1 MGIDSKVFDII
12 VIGGGP
18 AGYSAAVRAGRLG
31 GSVALVERRA
41 LGGVCLNEGCIPTKF
56 LLNVVDILSLKQR
69 AARMGIEIS
78 GVKLDLQEVMK
89 SKELIIKRLRR
100 GIELMM
106 EANRVRV
113 FKGTGTLI
121 DREEVMV
128 SQDNGERCVL
138 KAKNV
143 IVATGSRPFKPPI
156 PGIDGK
162 NVITNEEALALQRV
176 PSKVVIIGGGSMGVE
191 FATILRS
198 FGAQVSIV
206 EMLPRIL
213 PLEDSE
219 ISMELHRNLTR
230 LGVSIYTNAKV
241 VEIKD
246 EGEEKVVRY
255 TSNNTVGEVK
265 GDLVLL
271 ASGRRP
277 NVEGLGLEKLGVIFS
292 KDGIVVNE
300 HMETNVRGIYAAG
313 DVVGKYL
320 LAYTAFEEGI
330 VAAENAMGNDVSIDY
345 TAIPRC
351 TFSRPEVG
359 AVGLTEDEARRKGY
373 DIAIGKFP
381 FRACGRAVVEGEME
395 GFVKIITDRKDGRI
409 LGVHIIGHGATE
421 LIHEAVL
428 ALKMNATVAQL
439 SSTYHAHPTFSEA
452 IKEAA
457 LDTYGR
463 AIHKV

>member
-198 FGAQVSIV
+198 FGAQV
-206 EMLPRIL
+206 
-213 PLEDSE
+213 
-219 ISMELHRNLTR
+219 
-230 LGVSIYTNAKV
+230 
-241 VEIKD
+241 
-246 EGEEKVVRY
+246 
-255 TSNNTVGEVK
+255 
-265 GDLVLL
+265 
-271 ASGRRP
+271 
-277 NVEGLGLEKLGVIFS
+277 
-292 KDGIVVNE
+292 
-300 HMETNVRGIYAAG
+300 
-313 DVVGKYL
+313 
-320 LAYTAFEEGI
+320 
-330 VAAENAMGNDVSIDY
+330 
-345 TAIPRC
+345 
-351 TFSRPEVG
+351 
-359 AVGLTEDEARRKGY
+359 
-373 DIAIGKFP
+373 
-381 FRACGRAVVEGEME
+381 
-395 GFVKIITDRKDGRI
+395 
-409 LGVHIIGHGATE
+409 
-421 LIHEAVL
+421 
-428 ALKMNATVAQL
+428 
-439 SSTYHAHPTFSEA
+439 
-452 IKEAA
+452 
-457 LDTYGR
+457 
-463 AIHKV
+463 